1 MNFLLSS
8 FLTSSSLVQD
18 PSPLATEPTGSI
30 TNPSE
35 LSWDPSALITV
46 AALAGLVA
54 LGVLGYISCNK
65 SYATDERALQP
76 LTSKADTH
84 LNSISR
90 RQGSLR
96 WRGREIDRIPLP
108 GSGTLGLLDPHDQFV
123 ARQELPKGNSGTRPS
138 IIFSASLGTVLGL
151 SSRVDKMARQLTLG
165 GGVVSKRISP
175 QPEGD
180 LTEALKD
187 GCNAA
192 EFLANATCMMAARCN
207 LVLKTLLELGV
218 LEIPRIPKIKMKKKE
233 FEAMISKDPFYASMR
248 KDDRF
253 SYYMKFVSFYNSGTD
268 SERYL
273 KRLYDQFSLLIQG
286 SKARLESIE
295 RKTQQCARSLRLRL
309 DPRLIRLIQLSLI
322 SEYFEEIQN
331 LRNLLLRYLEE
342 IGPALADAAQSM
354 DLMEH
359 LVFFQ
364 NDADSDFKL
373 AVTKGIREAVEKY
386 RNDHP
391 HLPKK
396 MTGVIKRREMDVAF
410 IEEVHRVLKAMNQ
423 ESERAHLKPFNY
435 LLELMEKGIITK
447 QGEIRVPAAA
457 AVSSPSTSG
466 GAIEIA
472 PELDL
477 FSEQKCLLPE
487 ESRIPTGAKQVT
499 ISAASTPFIDFSIRL
514 QEIVPVQTFTV
525 PSAQEAYVG
534 ALDYVKCLH
543 LLLTLPQGALMH
555 PHELAQFQMDIGY
568 SGYHALEQLITAM
581 MLEKGKEK
589 GADASGAKAAP
600 TRTGDD
606 KALFNEVGH
615 SLISRMLFAGIS
627 PPEDVAPVL
636 REVNG
641 MEFAIRD
648 LGKGW
653 KTHFLLKNTEALLSS
668 TESCPSVSLDIEVER
683 SKATAFGQRVLQ
695 ASVSLL
701 LTHASARGSHVDPDP
716 YFEAIALLIP
726 ESMARPGGAGASSVA
741 EPPLPVKRGKV
752 AIQPPKKAIAASSD
766 FPQLAEIFRIIN
778 LALEKSNDYE
788 NASLRKSTIQHNL
801 HRYRYLLSC
810 LSNPSKLPLFPFY
823 ANQGRFVLRTIV
835 EEFLC
840 AAQES
845 VHHKKG
851 LGAVDQKLLAHKLY
865 DLAQGLRLPLDSD
878 QIIFLQRV
886 PSIRN
891 EARYDGHRLRAS
903 AGASVVSGS
912 GFIPAEEFEDLPAAG
927 GAGMKEGFT
936 MALGSR
942 YQGIERELQQDLR
955 IVVGLCNKISSLFRM

>member
-1 MNFLLSS
+1 VNFLLSS

-18 PSPLATEPTGSI
+18 PSPLATEPTSSI

-35 LSWDPSALITV
+35 LSWDPSALITL
-46 AALAGLVA
+46 AALAGGVA
-54 LGVLGYISCNK
+54 LGVLGYISCNM
-65 SYATDERALQP
+65 SYPTDERALQP
-76 LTSKADTH
+76 LTSKADIP

-90 RQGSLR
+90 QQDSLR
-96 WRGREIDRIPLP
+96 WRGRAIDRIPLP
-108 GSGTLGLLDPHDQFV
+108 GSGRVGLLDRDDELV
-123 ARQELPKGNSGTRPS
+123 GWQELPKGNSATPPS
-138 IIFSASLGTVLGL
+138 IIFSASLAPALGL
-151 SSRVDKMARQLTLG
+151 SSRLDIARNVTLG
-165 GGVVSKRISP
+165 GGVLSQRISP
-175 QPEGD
+175 QPKGD
-180 LTEALKD
+180 LTKAVKD
-187 GCNAA
+187 GCDAA
-192 EFLANATCMMAARCN
+192 EFLAIATCKTADRCN
-207 LVLKTLLELGV
+207 QILQTLLQLGV
-218 LEIPRIPKIKMKKKE
+218 VDIQRIPKMKMKKKE
-233 FEAMISKDPFYASMR
+233 FEAMISRNPFYASMPIN
-248 KDDRF
+248 DRF
-253 SYYMKFVSFYNSGTD
+253 SYYIKFVCFYNSATD
-268 SERYL
+268 PERYL

-286 SKARLESIE
+286 SKATLESIK
-295 RKTQQCARSLRLRL
+295 RKTEECTRSRSLRL
-309 DPRLIRLIQLSLI
+309 DPRLIQLSLI

-342 IGPALADAAQSM
+342 IGPALADAALSM
-354 DLMEH
+354 GLMED

-364 NDADSDFKL
+364 EDTTSDFKL
-373 AVTKGIREAVEKY
+373 AVTEGVRVAVEKY
-386 RNDHP
+386 RKDHP

-396 MTGVIKRREMDVAF
+396 MTCVIKDRERQVAL
-410 IEEVHRVLKAMNQ
+410 IEEGHRLLKMINQ
-423 ESERAHLKPFNY
+423 QSEKAYLERFNY
-435 LLELMEKGIITK
+435 LLELIEKGIITK

-472 PELDL
+472 PELDPL
-477 FSEQKCLLPE
+477 SEEKCLLPQ
-487 ESRIPTGAKQVT
+487 ESRIPRGAEEVT
-499 ISAASTPFIDFSIRL
+499 ISAASTPLNDFSIRL
-514 QEIVPVQTFTV
+514 QKIVPLQTFRV

-543 LLLTLPQGALMH
+543 LLLTLPQGALVH

-589 GADASGAKAAP
+589 GSDASGAKAVL

-653 KTHFLLKNTEALLSS
+653 KTHFLLKNTQALLSS
-668 TESCPSVSLDIEVER
+668 TESCPSVSLDIEAER
-683 SKATAFGQRVLQ
+683 SKATVFGQRVLQ

-701 LTHASARGSHVDPDP
+701 LTHASARGSRVDPDP
-716 YFEAIALLIP
+716 YFEAIALIIP
-726 ESMARPGGAGASSVA
+726 ESMARPGGAGASKVA
-741 EPPLPVKRGKV
+741 EAPLPVKRGKV
-752 AIQPPKKAIAASSD
+752 AIEPAKKAIAASSD

-801 HRYRYLLSC
+801 HRCRYLLSC
-810 LSNPSKLPLFPFY
+810 LSNPLKLPLFPFY

-865 DLAQGLRLPLDSD
+865 DLAQELRVPLDSD
-878 QIIFLQRV
+878 QRIFLQRV
-886 PSIRN
+886 PTIRN

-903 AGASVVSGS
+903 AGASAVSGS
-912 GFIPAEEFEDLPAAG
+912 TFMPAEEFEDVPAPG
-927 GAGMKEGFT
+927 ESGMKEGFT

-955 IVVGLCNKISSLFRM
+955 IVVGLCTKISSLLFRR